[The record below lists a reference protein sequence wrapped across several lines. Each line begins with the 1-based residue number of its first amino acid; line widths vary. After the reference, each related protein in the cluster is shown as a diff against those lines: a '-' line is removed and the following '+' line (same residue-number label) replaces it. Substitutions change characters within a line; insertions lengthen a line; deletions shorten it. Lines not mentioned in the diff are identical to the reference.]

1 MPEKPFTPEEL
12 AIVRR
17 AYARQ
22 MAAAAATMDPRVE
35 AAFAAVAR
43 ETFLGEPPWLVADL
57 RGGYRPLPCA
67 DPVLAYQDAL
77 FALAP
82 DRGVNNGSPSLHAR
96 LLAALDARP
105 GEHVVHI
112 GAGAGS
118 YTASLAE
125 LVGPDG
131 HVLAIELDGH
141 LAGRAEAALADRA
154 NVTVVTGD
162 GAAWPRQAADG
173 IYVNFSV
180 PRPAEAWIDGL
191 RPGGR
196 LVLPLGVPRRERRA
210 TGGRHARHG
219 AALRIEKCRDG
230 FAAASIG
237 PAYFVCADGQLATT
251 PDELQRLSA
260 AFERGG
266 IEFVKSLLWK
276 VAPPVGRCWYVGDN
290 WALCYDEV

>member
-1 MPEKPFTPEEL
+1 MPNQPFTPDEL

-22 MAAAAATMDPRVE
+22 MAAAAATIDPRIE

-43 ETFLGEPPWLVADL
+43 ENFLGDPPRLVSDL

-96 LLAALDARP
+96 LLGALDARP
-105 GEHVVHI
+105 GEHIVHI
-112 GAGAGS
+112 RAGTGY
-118 YTASLAE
+118 YTAILAE
-125 LVGPDG
+125 LVGPAG
-131 HVLAIELDGH
+131 QVLAIELDGH
-141 LAGRAEAALADRA
+141 LARRAKAFLADRA
-154 NVTVVTGD
+154 NVTVITGE

-180 PRPAEAWIDGL
+180 PRPAEAWIDNL

-196 LVLPLGVPRRERRA
+196 LVLPLGVPRPERQV
-210 TGGRHARHG
+210 TGGRHAHHG
-219 AALRIEKCRDG
+219 AALRIENAQDG
-230 FAAASIG
+230 LAATSIG
-237 PAYFVCADGQLATT
+237 SAYFVCADGQLATT
-251 PDELQRLSA
+251 PDELQRLTA

-266 IEFVKSLLWK
+266 HRVRQKPALEDRGAGRTLLVRGRQLGSLL
-276 VAPPVGRCWYVGDN
+276 
-290 WALCYDEV
+290 

>member
-1 MPEKPFTPEEL
+1 MPNQPFTPEEL

-22 MAAAAATMDPRVE
+22 IAGAAATMDPRVE

-43 ETFLGEPPWLVADL
+43 ETFLGDPPWLVSDL

-67 DPVLAYQDAL
+67 DPVLAYQDTL

-96 LLAALDARP
+96 LLVALDARP
-105 GEHVVHI
+105 GEHIVHV
-112 GAGAGS
+112 GAGTGY
-118 YTASLAE
+118 YTAILAE
-125 LVGPDG
+125 LVGPAG
-131 HVLAIELDGH
+131 HVLAIEWDGH
-141 LAGRAEAALADRA
+141 LARRAEAALADRA
-154 NVTVVTGD
+154 NVTVITGD

-180 PRPAEAWIDGL
+180 PRPAEAWIDKL

-196 LVLPLGVPRRERRA
+196 LVLPLGVPRPERPV

-219 AALRIEKCRDG
+219 TALRIENAQNG
-230 FAAASIG
+230 FAATSIG

-251 PDELQRLSA
+251 PDELQRLTA
-260 AFERGG
+260 AFKRGG

-276 VAPPVGRCWYVGDN
+276 TAPPVERCWYVGDK

>member
-1 MPEKPFTPEEL
+1 MPKKPFTPEEL
-12 AIVRR
+12 AVVRR

-22 MAAAAATMDPRVE
+22 MAAAAATVDPRVE

-43 ETFLGEPPWLVADL
+43 ETFLGDPPWLIADL

-67 DPVLAYQDAL
+67 DPVLAYQDVL
-77 FALAP
+77 FALAR

-96 LLAALDARP
+96 LLGALAAKP
-105 GEHVVHI
+105 GERVAHV
-112 GAGAGS
+112 GAGTGY
-118 YTASLAE
+118 YTAILAE
-125 LVGPDG
+125 LVGPAG

-141 LAGRAEAALADRA
+141 LAARAEAALADRP

-162 GAAWPRQAADG
+162 GADWPQQAADG

-180 PRPAEAWIDGL
+180 PRPAEAWIDNL

-196 LVLPLGVPRRERRA
+196 LVLPLGVPRREPQV
-210 TGGRHARHG
+210 TGSRHARHG
-219 AALRIEKCRDG
+219 AALRIENAQDG
-230 FAAASIG
+230 FAATSIG
-237 PAYFVCADGQLATT
+237 PAYFVCAEGRLATT
-251 PDELQRLSA
+251 PDEFQRLTA

-276 VAPPVGRCWYVGDN
+276 AARPLERCWYVGDN
-290 WALCYDEV
+290 WALCYDEA